1 MTDFFKK
8 EEGQTLGEF
17 VLIFLLVVLVV
28 IVALTFFG
36 TTLLGL
42 WNQITNVFS

>member
-1 MTDFFKK
+1 MKCFYNR

-17 VLIFLLVVLVV
+17 VLIFLLIVLVV

-36 TTLLGL
+36 TSLLGL
-42 WNQITNVFS
+42 WSRISTAF